1 MFCTCGTCSHNNVPI
16 LHFRTAKDFNLMRDM
31 KMKMNSRSIFFI
43 SGTHAKGPPLLQ
55 RCCVGREYKIDPCL
69 YSPYFSL
76 GACMEGLNM
85 LFSQLLGVS
94 FQNEQPMAGEAWSE
108 DLRKM
113 VREQSVCLYDTQHQ
127 CLGVP
132 LSESAENCCMSV
144 GSQAV
149 VPEAEGLQG
158 YIYCD
163 FFRRPD
169 KPHQAFSVPPG
180 LPLHHPMG
188 VSEGGW
194 GVPTPCGCPDA
205 DGISLLSFL
214 HAPAQEHGLLCESKR
229 ICGAADTQLQVATVA
244 VSVSSSFVGCTTT
257 NGKTITLLIK

>member
-169 KPHQAFSVPPG
+169 KPHQDCHFTIRWECLKEDGEYQHPVVVLMLTGFLFCHFCMDLSPGTIHRDCRAWWLLAVPSPPG
-180 LPLHHPMG
+180 LAAVP
-188 VSEGGW
+188 VSAVLPAVMEPPP
-194 GVPTPCGCPDA
+194 VPD
-205 DGISLLSFL
+205 LLFFNS
-214 HAPAQEHGLLCESKR
+214 
-229 ICGAADTQLQVATVA
+229 
-244 VSVSSSFVGCTTT
+244 
-257 NGKTITLLIK
+257 

>member
-113 VREQSVCLYDTQHQ
+113 
-127 CLGVP
+127 
-132 LSESAENCCMSV
+132 
-144 GSQAV
+144 AV

-169 KPHQAFSVPPG
+169 KPHQDCHFTIRWECLKEDGEYQHPVVVLMLTGFLFCHFCMELDARLTLLMKFFATDYRVVNQFARHYQTGQVGNTSSYASSVTF
-180 LPLHHPMG
+180 PL
-188 VSEGGW
+188 
-194 GVPTPCGCPDA
+194 TQ
-205 DGISLLSFL
+205 SFL
-214 HAPAQEHGLLCESKR
+214 TLWNQIFQSTLDG
-229 ICGAADTQLQVATVA
+229 VALV
-244 VSVSSSFVGCTTT
+244 
-257 NGKTITLLIK
+257 L